1 MIRALWTAGTGMIAQ
16 QTNIDTISN
25 NLANVNTVGF
35 KKVRA
40 EFEDLL
46 YQTLRSPG
54 NSALGIPGQLPTGLQ
69 VGLGARLAA
78 TNRLFEQGSAQQ
90 TGNSMDLMIDGDGFF
105 QVALLDS
112 RVAYTRGG
120 NFKIDGEGRLLDN
133 EGNYLVPEIT
143 IPDGSTN
150 LAIDQDGTVTVILTG
165 ETAPQEIGKIELVRF
180 INPAGLLPI
189 GRNMFIQSS
198 SSGEPETAAPGTEGL
213 GTIIQGALE
222 MSNVQI
228 VEEMVNMIVAQRAY
242 DVNSKAVQA
251 SDEML
256 QVANNLR
263 R

>member
-25 NLANVNTVGF
+25 NLSNVNTVGF

-46 YQTLRSPG
+46 YQTLRAPG
-54 NSALGIPGQLPTGLQ
+54 NSALGTPGQLPTGLQ

-78 TNRLFEQGSAQQ
+78 TNRLFSQGSAQQ
-90 TGNSMDLMIDGDGFF
+90 TGNPFDLMVEGDGFF
-105 QVALLDS
+105 QVQLVDG
-112 RVAYTRGG
+112 RIAYTRGG
-120 NFKIDGEGRLLDN
+120 NFKVDGEGRLLDN
-133 EGNYLVPEIT
+133 EGNYVVPEIT
-143 IPDGSTN
+143 IPDGSAD
-150 LAIDQDGTVTVILTG
+150 LSISQDGTITVVLPG
-165 ETAPQEIGKIELVRF
+165 ENVPTEIGRFELVRF
-180 INPAGLLPI
+180 INPAGLLPM
-189 GRNMFIQSS
+189 GRNLFVQSS
-198 SSGEPETAAPGTEGL
+198 SSGEPVIATPGTEGL

>member
-25 NLANVNTVGF
+25 NLANVNTVGY

-46 YQTLRSPG
+46 YQTLRPAG
-54 NSALGIPGQLPTGLQ
+54 NSALGTSGQLPTGLQ

-78 TNRLFEQGSAQQ
+78 TNRLFGQGSAQQ
-90 TGNSMDLMIDGDGFF
+90 TGNALDMMIEGDGFF
-105 QVALLDS
+105 QVSLVDG
-112 RVAYTRGG
+112 RTAYSRGG
-120 NFKIDGEGRLLDN
+120 NFKVDGEGRLLDN
-133 EGNYLVPEIT
+133 EGNYVSPEIT
-143 IPDGSTN
+143 VPDGSTD
-150 LAIDQDGTVTVILTG
+150 LCVSQDGTVTVILPEENT
-165 ETAPQEIGKIELVRF
+165 PQEIGKLELVRF

-189 GRNMFIQSS
+189 GRNLFVQSS
-198 SSGEPETAAPGTEGL
+198 ASGEPVMAAPGTEGL

-222 MSNVQI
+222 MSNVQV

-256 QVANNLR
+256 QTANNLKR
-263 R
+263 

>member
-25 NLANVNTVGF
+25 NLANVNTVGY

-46 YQTLRSPG
+46 YQTLRAPG
-54 NSALGIPGQLPTGLQ
+54 NSALGTPGQLPTGLQ

-78 TNRLFEQGSAQQ
+78 TNRLFGQGSAQQ
-90 TGNSMDLMIDGDGFF
+90 TGNGLDLMIEGDGFF
-105 QVALLDS
+105 QVSLADG
-112 RVAYTRGG
+112 RTAYSRGG
-120 NFKIDGEGRLLDN
+120 NFKVDGEGRLLDN
-133 EGNYLVPEIT
+133 EGNYVSPEIT
-143 IPDGSTN
+143 VPSGSTDF
-150 LAIDQDGTVTVILTG
+150 AVAQDGTITVILPG
-165 ETAPQEIGKIELVRF
+165 ESTPQEIGKLELVRF
-180 INPAGLLPI
+180 VNPAGLSPI
-189 GRNMFIQSS
+189 GRNLFMQSS
-198 SSGEPETAAPGTEGL
+198 SSGEPVTATPGTEGL

-256 QVANNLR
+256 QVANGLKR
-263 R
+263 

>member
-35 KKVRA
+35 KKIRA

-46 YQTLRSPG
+46 YQTLRTPG
-54 NSALGIPGQLPTGLQ
+54 NSSLGTTGQRPAGLQ

-90 TGNSMDLMIDGDGFF
+90 TGNPLDLMIEGDGFF
-105 QVALLDS
+105 QVALPDGRL
-112 RVAYTRGG
+112 AYTRGG

-133 EGNYLVPEIT
+133 EGNYLEPEIT
-143 IPDGSTN
+143 VPDGSSN
-150 LAIDQDGTVTVILTG
+150 LVIDPDGTVTVILPG
-165 ETAPQEIGKIELVRF
+165 ENNPEEIGKLELVRF

-189 GRNMFIQSS
+189 GKNMYIQSS
-198 SSGEPETAAPGTEGL
+198 SSGEPETATPGTEGV
-213 GTIIQGALE
+213 GTITQMALE
-222 MSNVQI
+222 MSNVQV